1 MILQK
6 EEANGALYQMSLYS
20 TGFVPGESKRQRG
33 ERQKQT
39 SEAKKRS
46 NALAQCWKVMQIM
59 AVNFCEMRDLFVCL
73 TYAEAP
79 ENEGKDLEA
88 FHKAMRKAMAKMGE
102 EHAYIIFPAEHELP
116 GCPVRAHFHI
126 VMRGITG
133 AGALAIMTKIIAD
146 CWGHGAVDV
155 RPLRQNTEFFE
166 DTVKYLLNQ
175 PHSKGRRAYSCSR
188 NLKKPNEPLRLRL
201 PDSEAGEVPPG
212 VKVIDSETKENQYG
226 VFRYLVGVIVDR
238 AAFDAYWTRQ
248 KKRAAPDPWERIRR
262 RRRRLY
268 NKPASV
274 WRC

>member
-1 MILQK
+1 
-6 EEANGALYQMSLYS
+6 MSLYS

-46 NALAQCWKVMQIM
+46 NALAQRWKVMQIM

-133 AGALAIMTKIIAD
+133 TGALAIMTKIIAD

-262 RRRRLY
+262 RHRRLY

>member
-1 MILQK
+1 MIFQK

-46 NALAQCWKVMQIM
+46 NALAQRWKVMQIM
-59 AVNFCEMRDLFVCL
+59 VVNFCEMRDLFVCL

-88 FHKAMRKAMAKMGE
+88 FHKVMRKAMAKMGE